1 MISFKLYM
9 WSNPQSKMVHDQE
22 TIGTSLSCVRSI
34 QGGCFIEGK
43 RSIQEAGR
51 VKLGTCQAINML
63 TGILQPPQPKK
74 PQNLSHES
82 QECIPPKKKKNKNLR
97 KSSKPTMTIRV

>member
-9 WSNPQSKMVHDQE
+9 WSNPQSKMVHHQE
-22 TIGTSLSCVRSI
+22 TIRTSLSCVRSI

-63 TGILQPPQPKK
+63 TGILQPTQPPYPPPQKK
-74 PQNLSHES
+74 D
-82 QECIPPKKKKNKNLR
+82 LR

>member
-1 MISFKLYM
+1 M
-9 WSNPQSKMVHDQE
+9 WSNPQSKMVHHQE

-63 TGILQPPQPKK
+63 TGILQPTQPPQPKK
-74 PQNLSHES
+74 PQNLSLES
-82 QECIPPKKKKNKNLR
+82 QECIPKKKKKKTKKNH
-97 KSSKPTMTIRV
+97 KSQL